1 MTTAFGS
8 HFEGGRH
15 FGYISGETWQG
26 KWQGNEIAAKIL
38 ALRECTPRISRDFN
52 DEYPK
57 LRIFSHPNV
66 MPVIGCCNSPPN
78 LVVISQFVPLGSL
91 YQVLHEGSGLVV
103 DAAKAIQFA
112 IDIAKGMSFLHSLD
126 RTLPRFYLNSR
137 HIMVSPNLYN
147 NGLSV
152 CLSPPQKCPPL

>member
-1 MTTAFGS
+1 MQKKGFWQKKSKMTKAKFNVY
-8 HFEGGRH
+8 F
-15 FGYISGETWQG
+15 SGETWQG

-38 ALRECTPRISRDFN
+38 AVRECTPRISRDFN

-103 DAAKAIQFA
+103 DAGKAIQFA
-112 IDIAKGMSFLHSLD
+112 IDVAKGMSFLHSLE

-137 HIMVSPNLYN
+137 HVMVIINQLIIFKN
-147 NGLSV
+147 
-152 CLSPPQKCPPL
+152 

>member
-1 MTTAFGS
+1 MKSIFFA
-8 HFEGGRH
+8 
-15 FGYISGETWQG
+15 GETWQG
-26 KWQGNEIAAKIL
+26 KWQGNEIAAKVL

-78 LVVISQFVPLGSL
+78 LVVISQYVPMGSL

-103 DAAKAIQFA
+103 DAGKAIQFA
-112 IDIAKGMSFLHSLD
+112 IDIAKVCKYTQCGNFIIFPSL
-126 RTLPRFYLNSR
+126 RFYVKSIWRILEVQNLPFK
-137 HIMVSPNLYN
+137 HI
-147 NGLSV
+147 
-152 CLSPPQKCPPL
+152 